1 MRPKTG
7 TVSAVQPPSEAQQ
20 ESLRIYE
27 VLLRE
32 RGIPLG
38 LVADSDADRL
48 GERHVQDSLRG
59 APLVHDEDSTLVDI
73 GSGSGLPGLV
83 LAIARSDLKV
93 VLVEPKQ
100 RAVGFLELAVDR
112 LGLSN
117 VEIRASRVEDVDLAA
132 DVATT
137 RAYGPIERSWAGACR
152 VLRPGGRLIY
162 FAGEGMADPE
172 EEARFLTDP
181 ERAADVRVERLADS
195 SPLVIM
201 TREPS

>member
-1 MRPKTG
+1 VPPAF
-7 TVSAVQPPSEAQQ
+7 SAAQEQ
-20 ESLRIYE
+20 SLRLYE
-27 VLLRE
+27 TLLRE
-32 RGIPLG
+32 RAIPLG
-38 LVADSDADRL
+38 LVASSDGERL
-48 GERHVQDSLRG
+48 GERHVRDSLRVT
-59 APLVHDEDSTLVDI
+59 ALLHDGDSTLVDI

-83 LAIARSDLKV
+83 IAIVRPDVQV

-117 VEIRASRVEDVDLAA
+117 VEILAARVEDVDLAT

-137 RAYGPIERSWAGACR
+137 RAYGPIERSWAAACR

-162 FAGEGMADPE
+162 FAGEGMADPD
-172 EEARFLTDP
+172 EAARSLTDP
-181 ERAADVRVERLADS
+181 ERAADVGLERLADS